1 MTAPRRPLDEM
12 LTELVASLGAIG
24 TSGAQAFAAAG
35 IAPSSVEFD
44 LPVEASVEHRDGRW
58 VVLADSPRTRLRTAF
73 DRPPSR
79 LTARI
84 VLERGA

>member
-1 MTAPRRPLDEM
+1 MTAPRRPLGEM
-12 LTELVASLGAIG
+12 LGELVAGLGAVG
-24 TSGAQAFAAAG
+24 VRGAESFATG

-44 LPVEASVEHRDGRW
+44 LPVEASVEHRDGEW

-73 DRPPSR
+73 DRPASR

-84 VLERGA
+84 VVERGA

>member
-12 LTELVASLGAIG
+12 LTELVAGLGAFGQRG
-24 TSGAQAFAAAG
+24 TSAFARTG

-44 LPVEASVEHRDGRW
+44 LPVEASVEHRDGQW
-58 VVLADSPRTRLRTAF
+58 VVLADSPRTRTRTDF
-73 DRPPSR
+73 DRPASR

-84 VLERGA
+84 VMERGG

>member
-12 LTELVASLGAIG
+12 LGELVAGLVAIG
-24 TSGAQAFAAAG
+24 ERGVQAYAAAG
-35 IAPSSVEFD
+35 IVANSVELD
-44 LPVEASVEHRDGRW
+44 LPVEASIEQRNGRW

-73 DRPPSR
+73 DRPASR

-84 VLERGA
+84 VLERGE

>member
-12 LTELVASLGAIG
+12 LGELVAGLGAIG
-24 TSGAQAFAAAG
+24 ERGAQAFSAAG
-35 IAPSSVEFD
+35 IAPSSVELD
-44 LPVEASVEHRDGRW
+44 LPVEASFEHRDGQW

-73 DRPPSR
+73 DRPASR

-84 VLERGA
+84 ALERGA